1 MDFFINSAFAQ
12 GAQEPNLF
20 TSFLPLIIIFALFYF
35 LLIRPQNKRQKEH
48 RQMIDSLKVGQEVVT
63 SGGVLG
69 EVKDV
74 GDLWVT
80 LEIGDKNSIKVQKNT
95 IATLMPKDTIKNA

>member
-1 MDFFINSAFAQ
+1 MDFFMNNAFAQ
-12 GAQEPNLF
+12 GAPQPDPF
-20 TSFLPLIIIFALFYF
+20 MSFLPLIVIFALFYF

-48 RQMIDSLKVGQEVVT
+48 RQMIASLQAGQEVVT

-69 EVKDV
+69 KVKDV

-80 LEIGDKNSIKVQKNT
+80 LEITKDLSIKVQKNT